1 MPSDQNMVLRLSS
14 WARTLVLRE
23 TGEPVELVHIE
34 ERGDQRRAFVE
45 LPSGLR
51 TYVTEPA
58 LTNRM
63 ARLSEGALLLAGVA
77 MAGAILGYTFG
88 LPGDRLTAGGFA
100 ELQILA
106 PLDGQVRAGGPDSPT
121 SFSSALPG

>member
-1 MPSDQNMVLRLSS
+1 MVLRLSS

-34 ERGDQRRAFVE
+34 EQGDQRRAFVE

-51 TYVTEPA
+51 TYVREPA

-77 MAGAILGYTFG
+77 VAGAILGYTFG
-88 LPGDRLTAGGFA
+88 LPGDRLSAGDGGS
-100 ELQILA
+100 QIIG
-106 PLDGQVRAGGPDSPT
+106 PLGGEARAGGPGSPT
-121 SFSSALPG
+121 PLSSVLPG